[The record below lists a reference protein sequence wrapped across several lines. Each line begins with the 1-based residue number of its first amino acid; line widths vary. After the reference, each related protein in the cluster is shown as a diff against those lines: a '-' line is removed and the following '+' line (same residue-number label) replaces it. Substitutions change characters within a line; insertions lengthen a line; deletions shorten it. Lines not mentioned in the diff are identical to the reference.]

1 LKLNYTEKKI
11 DYPKSFRARHALSI
25 IHNNNGFIELQRK
38 VRIVGNLASFSDQ
51 DEKNLFKIWKQKE
64 QKRKSNLM
72 AIETRNKKWVEK
84 IIDQKK
90 RLESFDFSQVLFI
103 IICIIVIF

>member
-1 LKLNYTEKKI
+1 
-11 DYPKSFRARHALSI
+11 
-25 IHNNNGFIELQRK
+25 
-38 VRIVGNLASFSDQ
+38 
-51 DEKNLFKIWKQKE
+51 
-64 QKRKSNLM
+64 M
-72 AIETRNKKWVEK
+72 AIETRNKKQVEK